1 MTRLPSVRPRELVA
15 ALKRDGF
22 VEHHQ
27 KGSHLYLWHPQKRR
41 MTAVPM
47 HPGDVNRKLVHA
59 ILDQAGLTL
68 EEFVRLL

>member
-1 MTRLPSVRPRELVA
+1 MTRLPGVRPRELVA

-41 MTAVPM
+41 MTSVPM
-47 HPGDVNRKLVHA
+47 HPGDVNRKLVLA
-59 ILDQAGLTL
+59 ILDQAGLAPEDL
-68 EEFVRLL
+68 LRLL